1 MISYEN
7 KFELSLT
14 SETLPLREAMDN
26 ERGNFQK
33 LKKNAKELEPRKP
46 DLFVPVLL
54 ESSLV
59 GIPYKEFYK
68 SLPR

>member
-1 MISYEN
+1 MA
-7 KFELSLT
+7 L
-14 SETLPLREAMDN
+14 
-26 ERGNFQK
+26 
-33 LKKNAKELEPRKP
+33 LKKFKKNVKGLEPRKP

-54 ESSLV
+54 ESTLV